1 MTCSKGL
8 GIFLII
14 LLAYS
19 NILSQQESCHKE
31 VESLHRN
38 INSLKSIKE
47 QPVLEKN
54 ISLLYELRKTHTCLN
69 SDYKYNQLLFTYY
82 LSEGTL
88 DSTIKY
94 ARIINS
100 IDGVNLTLKANNESK
115 FSDFLYRHLFIDSSY
130 KYAQSALNKY
140 QKLENDEG
148 IIICYRI
155 LSSIYLS
162 KGQKEKCVY
171 YYNKAINLADTT
183 LPSLEIGLLYSD
195 QGLLNYQEG
204 NYDDALG
211 FAIKALNIFKKI
223 NSNKFVA
230 ITYNRIAIIMGK
242 LELTDDA
249 IKYLL
254 NGLEEAKKNNDPYV
268 LAVLANNLG
277 IIYAKEEKD
286 SLALEYLKEALEY
299 FNKKTDAT
307 GRASCYA
314 TIGDILFKVEIY
326 KKRPI

>member
-140 QKLENDEG
+140 QKLDLHQNV
-148 IIICYRI
+148 
-155 LSSIYLS
+155 
-162 KGQKEKCVY
+162 K
-171 YYNKAINLADTT
+171 NL
-183 LPSLEIGLLYSD
+183 
-195 QGLLNYQEG
+195 
-204 NYDDALG
+204 
-211 FAIKALNIFKKI
+211 
-223 NSNKFVA
+223 
-230 ITYNRIAIIMGK
+230 
-242 LELTDDA
+242 
-249 IKYLL
+249 
-254 NGLEEAKKNNDPYV
+254 KKNPKTSQMVYKLSLV
-268 LAVLANNLG
+268 MFLSIFLG
-277 IIYAKEEKD
+277 QPVG
-286 SLALEYLKEALEY
+286 LRFLPPAL
-299 FNKKTDAT
+299 
-307 GRASCYA
+307 
-314 TIGDILFKVEIY
+314 
-326 KKRPI
+326 